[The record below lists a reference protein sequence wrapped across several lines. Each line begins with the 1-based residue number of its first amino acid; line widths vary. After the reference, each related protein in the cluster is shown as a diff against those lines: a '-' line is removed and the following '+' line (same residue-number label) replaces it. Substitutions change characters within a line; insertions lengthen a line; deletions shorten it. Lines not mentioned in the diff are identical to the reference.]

1 MPDQT
6 NGSCDEGAEPRFE
19 TALQGLDRAIQRLE
33 GGELSLDEALACYE
47 QGVKLL
53 RDCRGIL
60 EKAEQRVAQLLAVD
74 GDGHPVT
81 EPFDAS
87 ATFDPNVEAR
97 TQAPRAAKPTERPRS
112 TRSRPLA
119 PRQSPG
125 VFGGEDGDP
134 PF

>member
-1 MPDQT
+1 MPDEI
-6 NGSCDEGAEPRFE
+6 NASCGDGAEPRFE

-60 EKAEQRVAQLLAVD
+60 ERAEQRVAQLLAVD
-74 GDGHPVT
+74 GDGRPVT

-87 ATFDPNVEAR
+87 ASFDPNAEVRIE
-97 TQAPRAAKPTERPRS
+97 PTRPTPAERPRS

-125 VFGGEDGDP
+125 VFGGENGDP